1 MTRNL
6 SRRDFLKGSALSAI
20 MLGNLNWMAGL
31 DEAPPTGYTNSPL
44 GSFWQSTTPADL
56 ANVDPELVLLSRVTF
71 GPRPGDIAK
80 VKQMGMDA
88 WIEQQLAPNSVPD
101 PQVDSLLSNFPLL
114 SKSAAELAQLYGES
128 QMRKKGPGTLQEA
141 IQGFLGLFEGNAN
154 QKTPRFTNPAEFILQ
169 LSQATVLRQ
178 AFSERQLYETVVD
191 FWTNHFNIYIM
202 KDNDR
207 WLKLVDDRE
216 VIRPYALGKF
226 RDLLG
231 ASAHSAAM
239 LVYLDN
245 ITNTKGVAQE
255 NYARELLELHTVGV
269 NGGYTQTDVQEL
281 ARVLTGWTVTPPRRN
296 AFGVT
301 VNDNTGTFVFNPQ
314 THDTGTKT
322 VLGLKLGNNGVKEGE
337 AVLDMLARHPSTAK
351 FIATK
356 LVRRFVTDNPPASL
370 VERVADTFGKTD
382 GDIKQVLR
390 VLLHSDEFRQSFGFK
405 VKRPAEFVAAATR
418 ALNATV
424 TRPNVNVNLRP
435 NNTPPRNPAQV
446 LGDPLILALRTMGQL
461 PFQWP
466 TPDGYPDYA
475 DAWVNSNNLLAR
487 WNLALAMVANQVP
500 GLKFD
505 LAGQMQDAKIGSA
518 AAAVDFWARR
528 LLNRALPDNDRATLI
543 NYMGGDIS
551 QIKIRDLVALLL
563 ASPHFQYR

>member
-1 MTRNL
+1 
-6 SRRDFLKGSALSAI
+6 
-20 MLGNLNWMAGL
+20 
-31 DEAPPTGYTNSPL
+31 
-44 GSFWQSTTPADL
+44 
-56 ANVDPELVLLSRVTF
+56 
-71 GPRPGDIAK
+71 
-80 VKQMGMDA
+80 
-88 WIEQQLAPNSVPD
+88 
-101 PQVDSLLSNFPLL
+101 
-114 SKSAAELAQLYGES
+114 
-128 QMRKKGPGTLQEA
+128 
-141 IQGFLGLFEGNAN
+141 
-154 QKTPRFTNPAEFILQ
+154 FTNPAEFILQ